1 MHVYD
6 GQTDTERITLICNK
20 GVTWYKSVNHIFK
33 TIEMER
39 TAREKRNLDI
49 LSDSVK
55 KEAALS
61 VSEVYGVYR

>member
-1 MHVYD
+1 
-6 GQTDTERITLICNK
+6 
-20 GVTWYKSVNHIFK
+20 
-33 TIEMER
+33 MER